1 MQLYA
6 DIVLPLAQ
14 PVYTFAVPGGTD
26 VAAGQAVAV
35 QFGARKFY
43 TGIVWRVHDRRP
55 GFKTVKPIQRVLY
68 DAPLLSAQQMALWEW
83 IASYYMCSLGEVMRV
98 ALPALMKPSG
108 DTEEEFSGDEFR
120 PRTECYVSLAAE
132 LRDEGRFHEV
142 CEKIERRAPKQY
154 EALLELAA
162 AGDET
167 RIATGEVARRLL
179 RADYAVLH
187 ALERKKYIVC
197 TQRERSV
204 ERGGSAFRL
213 PELTA
218 HQLTALNALREQF
231 AAGKT
236 TALLQGVTGSG
247 KTEIYIHLIAEV
259 LSRGGDVLLL
269 VPEIALTA
277 QLIERMERI
286 FGSRVT
292 PYHSKLTN
300 RRRTETY
307 LRLNRSDGGE
317 FVVGVRSSVFLP
329 LKHLQLIVV
338 DEEHDASYKQTEP
351 APRYNARDCAV
362 VMARLTGGRTLLGS
376 ATPSLETWLNA
387 ASGKYGRAELTERYG
402 DARPPEI
409 LVSDTLR
416 AARRGERKAHF
427 NKLLLDRIGETLDRG
442 GQVMLFQNR
451 RGFSPYVACSE
462 CGWTARCPH
471 CNVTLTYHK
480 GGRKLVCHYCGHTED
495 VPAKCPSCKV
505 TDVLP
510 MGFGTEKVEEEI
522 SRIFPEARVA
532 RLDRD
537 SVTSEKA
544 FSAIIADF
552 EARRTDI
559 LVGTQMITKGFDFAG
574 VSLVGILNADNLL
587 NNPDFRAAERAFQL
601 MMQVAGRRTARRRGR
616 GGDPDLR
623 TGASRDPA
631 GRGGRFRGDGPRTAR
646 RAQSLFLSALC
657 AAHVAHAAP
666 PRPFGAPKR
675 GHGPRRTPAHPFR
688 PPSAGADD
696 PARRPHPRRIPRGPS
711 AENRERRLF
720 GPRPRTARGRA
731 ENLCRK
737 PGVQVDHRRR
747 QCRSSMTSSAMSRRC
762 CSRPAAPSA
771 GSRLRAANARSAP
784 CAAPRRR

>member
-14 PVYTFAVPGGTD
+14 PVYTFAVPEGTE

-55 GFKTVKPIQRVLY
+55 DFKTVKPIQRVLY
-68 DAPLLSAQQMALWEW
+68 DAPLLSGQQMSLWEW

-108 DTEEEFSGDEFR
+108 DTEEEFSDEEFR

-132 LRDEGRFHEV
+132 LRDEGRFHEI

-167 RIATGEVARRLL
+167 RISTGEVARRLL

-218 HQLTALNALREQF
+218 QQLTALEALRGQF

-247 KTEIYIHLIAEV
+247 KTEVYIHLIAEV
-259 LSRGGDVLLL
+259 LARGGDVLLL

-329 LKHLQLIVV
+329 LKRLQLIVV

-387 ASGKYGRAELTERYG
+387 ASGKYGRAEL
-402 DARPPEI
+402 
-409 LVSDTLR
+409 
-416 AARRGERKAHF
+416 
-427 NKLLLDRIGETLDRG
+427 IGETLDRG

-451 RGFSPYVACSE
+451 RGFSPYVECSE

-505 TDVLP
+505 TDVVP

-601 MMQVAGRRTARRRGR
+601 MMQVAGRAGRRDDGGEVVIQTSEPGHPVIRQVAAGDFEGMARAQLAERKAFFYPPYARLTSLTLR
-616 GGDPDLR
+616 HRDPSVLRNGVMDLAARLR
-623 TGASRDPA
+623 TRFGRRLLGPMTPPVDRIRGEYLVGLLLKIESGASSARARELLAAELKTFAGNPAFKSITVIVNVDP
-631 GRGGRFRGDGPRTAR
+631 
-646 RAQSLFLSALC
+646 Q
-657 AAHVAHAAP
+657 
-666 PRPFGAPKR
+666 
-675 GHGPRRTPAHPFR
+675 
-688 PPSAGADD
+688 
-696 PARRPHPRRIPRGPS
+696 
-711 AENRERRLF
+711 
-720 GPRPRTARGRA
+720 
-731 ENLCRK
+731 
-737 PGVQVDHRRR
+737 
-747 QCRSSMTSSAMSRRC
+747 
-762 CSRPAAPSA
+762 
-771 GSRLRAANARSAP
+771 
-784 CAAPRRR
+784 